1 MNIFDFH
8 LPSIAPVAAA
18 SAAMTMAFCAIAGEV
33 ASCKYDEVLVR
44 TTTDSAAAL
53 VEGIR
58 SGDVEAVDEA
68 LDSGAIGIDEP
79 ICISTGMG
87 GGTLKTKGV
96 HWSLPDFDMVA
107 AANATFNKTGD
118 PLNNMYI
125 PATPGVSMSDSGWTQ
140 IPDNPMALSAMGPVV
155 QLHGTA
161 LMVAARL
168 GNRSMVKHLLERGAN
183 PNVFVVVGRASNGAH
198 GILGRDMISRPYLFA
213 LEECY
218 RTIGGKDKTRDKMDS
233 CAKLLIDAGAVL
245 PSADKQGRNG
255 LWDAAIARSI
265 PMLELALAQK
275 IDVNATDHLDKTV
288 MEYIAE
294 TPVRDGELAAFA
306 AKLRAVGA
314 KGGAQ
319 QEGMAQ
325 PKPMGEDEDD
335 VLPPP
340 KAQGSGTAGLPAP
353 VQPFQ
358 PVRPTGDDAA
368 RAAEISCLERNLV
381 ALRRQLLDAE
391 HDANMAALDGRIS
404 IVTSMR
410 IQNIQRAI
418 SEVEGRLLE
427 LQR

>member
-1 MNIFDFH
+1 MNICNYH
-8 LPSIAPVAAA
+8 LPFPAPVATA
-18 SAAMTMAFCAIAGEV
+18 SAAMTMAFSAIAGET
-33 ASCKYDEVLVR
+33 APCKYDEVLVR
-44 TTTDSAAAL
+44 TTTEPAAML

-68 LDSGAIGIDEP
+68 LASGTIGIDEP

-87 GGTLKTKGV
+87 GGTIKTKGE

-107 AANATFNKTGD
+107 AANATFNKTGN

-125 PATPGVSMSDSGWTQ
+125 PMTPGVSMSDSGWTKIGNSMSYQ
-140 IPDNPMALSAMGPVV
+140 SMGSIQSMGAIV

-168 GNRSMVKHLLERGAN
+168 GNRFMVKHLLERGAN
-183 PNVFVVVGRASNGAH
+183 PNVFIVVGRASNGAH
-198 GILGRDMISRPYLFA
+198 GILGRDMVSRPYLFA

-218 RTIGGKDKTRDKMDS
+218 RTTGGKGKTREKMDS
-233 CAKLLIDAGAVL
+233 CAKLLIGAGAVL
-245 PSADKQGRNG
+245 PPADKQGRNG

-265 PMLELALAQK
+265 PMLELALASG
-275 IDVNATDHLDKTV
+275 INVNDTDHMDRTV

-294 TPVRDGELAAFA
+294 TPVRDNDLAAFA
-306 AKLRAVGA
+306 AKLRAAGA

-319 QEGMAQ
+319 GDDGSAR

-340 KAQGSGTAGLPAP
+340 KVPTS
-353 VQPFQ
+353 
-358 PVRPTGDDAA
+358 PVRRPIADDAA
-368 RAAEISCLERNLV
+368 RAAEISSLELNLV
-381 ALRRQLLDAE
+381 ALRRQLSDAE
-391 HDANMAALDGRIS
+391 HDANMAAINGTGW
-404 IVTSMR
+404 VTASMR
-410 IQNIQRAI
+410 VQNIQRAI
-418 SEVEGRLLE
+418 SETEGRLLE